1 MQSAPCLTLE
11 IVAHLCSPLFSSQ
24 YPGNGDT
31 WMPSVWL
38 MHNDNVMHLHD
49 KILFGCYKKW
59 NCCCQHPDVACSFM
73 LWDPTP
79 SCSTAMAPGHLLLFI
94 VSNVSSLV
102 EFVRHH
108 VSLGLNLITE
118 AQKRHLGMLAWQ
130 SEMYLSYREV
140 PEMLHGEGAGHAVFW
155 KIMLTWS
162 DFISAL

>member
-49 KILFGCYKKW
+49 EILFGCYEKW
-59 NCCCQHPDVACSFM
+59 NCCCQHPDVACSFT

-102 EFVRHH
+102 GFVRHH

-118 AQKRHLGMLAWQ
+118 AQKRHSGMLAWQ

-155 KIMLTWS
+155 KIMLTWA